1 MFFLG
6 GCEPRVNRDV
16 KEIRAMN
23 RQAKCDEML
32 IFLYK
37 DMITIYFKHHRSDI
51 SDINELH
58 NILGYT
64 SLDLLLTDMRE
75 THLYI

>member
-1 MFFLG
+1 M
-6 GCEPRVNRDV
+6 NRDV

-23 RQAKCDEML
+23 RQAKCDEKL

-51 SDINELH
+51 SNINELH